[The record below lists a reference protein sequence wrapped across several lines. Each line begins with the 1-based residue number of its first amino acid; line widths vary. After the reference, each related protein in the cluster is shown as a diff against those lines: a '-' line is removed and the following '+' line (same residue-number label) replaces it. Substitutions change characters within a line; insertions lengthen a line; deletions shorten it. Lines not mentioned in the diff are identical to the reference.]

1 METSEAR
8 TAVRAAMSIVSSL
21 GLVADDA
28 VVLRDSDKLTL
39 RVLPCDVVA
48 RIAHVGH
55 EVAEFEVE
63 LARRLAASESPVAR
77 LDPRVE
83 PRVYVRDGFAVTLWT
98 YYEALPRQHIEPAE
112 YARAL
117 ERMHDGLRRINMQAP
132 RFTDRVAEAQSLLAH
147 RDRTPDLADGDRD
160 LLSNTLRTLSL
171 AIEDRGA
178 PEQLLHG
185 EPHPGNVMS
194 TKDGL
199 VFIDLETCCRG
210 PVEFD
215 IAHAVDLEGSR
226 PDLEP
231 VSERYPK
238 ADRELVALCR
248 VLMLAMITTWRWN
261 REDQLPD
268 RRRLRVEW
276 ITKLREALN
285 AIGDDPTRVQAN
297 TER

>member
-1 METSEAR
+1 
-8 TAVRAAMSIVSSL
+8 MSIVSSL
-21 GLVADDA
+21 GLVADDV
-28 VVLRDSDKLTL
+28 VVLGDSDKLTV

-55 EVAEFEVE
+55 EVAGFEVE
-63 LARRLAASESPVAR
+63 LARQLAVTESPVAR

-83 PRVYVRDGFAVTLWT
+83 PIVYVRDGFAITLWT
-98 YYEALPRQHIEPAE
+98 YYTALPNQHIEPAE

-117 ERMHDGLRRINMQAP
+117 ERMHDGMRRVTVQAP

-147 RDRTPDLADGDRD
+147 REATPELADDDRD
-160 LLSNTLRTLSL
+160 LLGNTLRTTSL
-171 AIEDRGA
+171 AIEDRRA

-185 EPHPGNVMS
+185 EPHPGNVLR
-194 TKDGL
+194 TNDGL

-215 IAHAVDLEGSR
+215 IAHTVDVEASE
-226 PDLEP
+226 PDRQLKA

-238 ADRELVALCR
+238 ANQELVGLCR

-268 RRRLRVEW
+268 GRRLGVEW
-276 ITKLREALN
+276 LIQLRGALK
-285 AIGDDPTRVQAN
+285 ALA
-297 TER
+297 E